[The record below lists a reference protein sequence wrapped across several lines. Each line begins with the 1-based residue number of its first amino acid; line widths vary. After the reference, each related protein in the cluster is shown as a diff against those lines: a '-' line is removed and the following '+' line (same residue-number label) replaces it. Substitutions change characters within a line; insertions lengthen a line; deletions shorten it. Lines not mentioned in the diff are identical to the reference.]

1 MPHVDRHCF
10 RRRTYYRGAF
20 TKIIRQ
26 LQQPTM
32 PFTKTIPLLRILD
45 EGKAKAFYID
55 FLGFK
60 IDWGNRSTGA
70 FFMQISLDE
79 CVLHLSE
86 HSGDAC
92 PGAAVKLHTDNI
104 EEYVAQLVA
113 KEYPPGVAEQGPGV
127 AEQPWGSLDM
137 VLVDPFGN
145 RLVFTNAEC
154 PVLPGDS
161 IYSRNDCGD
170 TAP

>member
-1 MPHVDRHCF
+1 
-10 RRRTYYRGAF
+10 
-20 TKIIRQ
+20 
-26 LQQPTM
+26 M

-45 EGKAKAFYID
+45 EAKAKEFYID

-60 IDWGNRSTGA
+60 IDWGNRASGA
-70 FFMQISLDE
+70 LFMQVSLDE

-92 PGAAVKLHTDNI
+92 PGAAVKLHTDKI
-104 EEYVAQLVA
+104 EEYVEQLVA
-113 KEYPPGVAEQGPGV
+113 KKYPPGVAEQDPGV

-145 RLVFTNAEC
+145 RLIFTNADC
-154 PVLPGDS
+154 PVVRGS
-161 IYSRNDCGD
+161 SSYSQ
-170 TAP
+170 